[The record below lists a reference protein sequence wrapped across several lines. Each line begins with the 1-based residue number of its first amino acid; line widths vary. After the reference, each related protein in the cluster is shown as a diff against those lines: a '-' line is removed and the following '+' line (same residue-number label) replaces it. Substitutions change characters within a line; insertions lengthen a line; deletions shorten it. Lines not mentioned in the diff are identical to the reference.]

1 MKKRTLAAML
11 AASMIAGMMSGC
23 GSSSDSSAASSAAEA
38 TSSAEEAATE
48 ETEEAPAEDTAS
60 GAKQIMVNVWDS
72 KQQPGIQ
79 QICDEWTATSGIPV
93 KVEVVDWDNYWT
105 LLEAGATGGEMPD
118 VFWMHSQYSE
128 KYMDQGILLDLTD
141 YIAKDDA
148 IDLSN
153 YYEEVTGL
161 YAMDGKQYAVPK
173 DYDTIALWYN
183 KDMFDEAGIAYPD
196 ETWTWEK
203 LIEVAQQLT
212 KEDGSQYGFVGN
224 TDANQEGYYNAIYS
238 YGGYVIND
246 AKDKSG
252 YDDPATLEAM
262 EMYTG
267 LIKAM
272 PPQST
277 MAESGNLSLFM
288 SNTAA
293 MGMFGSWYAASF
305 KQMAEEGNTQ
315 WACAV
320 LPYHDANG
328 NGSCD
333 EGERVSI
340 FNGLGWS
347 APANVENPD
356 DVYALISYLGSKE
369 GQTRQAELGVTMSAY
384 KGTSDAWVA
393 SIKEVDLT
401 PYLDEAMGDAKLVP
415 MPCSRNSAWAEDAKQ
430 SLVAA
435 WQDTSK
441 MTEVCKQIAADMN
454 ASLAE

>member
-1 MKKRTLAAML
+1 ML
-11 AASMIAGMMSGC
+11 GMIMAAGMLTGC
-23 GSSSDSSAASSAAEA
+23 GSSSSSSSAATDTAAGSA
-38 TSSAEEAATE
+38 TEAATE
-48 ETEEAPAEDTAS
+48 EKS
-60 GAKQIMVNVWDS
+60 GSSDSILVNIWDS
-72 KQQPGIQ
+72 KQRAGLQE
-79 QICDEWTATSGIPV
+79 ICDDWSESSGIEV

-105 LLEAGATGGEMPD
+105 LLEAGASGGDMPD

-141 YIAKDDA
+141 YIEKDDS
-148 IDLSN
+148 IDLDN
-153 YYEEVTGL
+153 YYEEITGL
-161 YAMDGKQYAVPK
+161 YSYDGKQYAIPK

-196 ETWTWEK
+196 DTWTWEK

-246 AKDKSG
+246 TKDKSG
-252 YDDPATLEAM
+252 YDDAATLEAM

-267 LIKAM
+267 LIEAM

-277 MAESGNLSLFM
+277 MAETGNIDLFM
-288 SNTAA
+288 SNQAA
-293 MGMFGSWYAASF
+293 MGMFGSWYAPTF
-305 KQMAEEGNTQ
+305 KELAEEGNTQ

-328 NGSCD
+328 NGTCD
-333 EGERVSI
+333 DGERVSI

-356 DVYALISYLGSKE
+356 EVYSLISYLGSEE
-369 GQTRQAELGVTMSAY
+369 GQKKQAELGVTMSAY
-384 KGTSDAWVA
+384 QGTSDAWVD
-393 SIKEVDLT
+393 SIEEIDLS
-401 PYLDEAMGDAKLVP
+401 PYLEEANGAAALVP
-415 MPCSRNSAWAEDAKQ
+415 MPCSRNSAWAETAKQ

-435 WQDTSK
+435 WQDTST
-441 MTEVCKQIAADMN
+441 MTDVCKQIAEDMN
-454 ASLAE
+454 KALAE

>member
-1 MKKRTLAAML
+1 MKRKVIATMMAAVMV
-11 AASMIAGMMSGC
+11 SGMMAGC
-23 GSSSDSSAASSAAEA
+23 GSSSSESSTSAASEETEAAASSA
-38 TSSAEEAATE
+38 S
-48 ETEEAPAEDTAS
+48 TEEAEKSAAAGTANS
-60 GAKQIMVNVWDS
+60 IMVNIWDS
-72 KQQPGIQ
+72 KQQAGIQ
-79 QICDEWTATSGIPV
+79 EICDDWSAESGIPV

-141 YIAKDDA
+141 YIAKDDS
-148 IDLSN
+148 IDMSN
-153 YYEEVTGL
+153 YYEEISGL
-161 YAMDGKQYAVPK
+161 YEYDGKQYAIPK

-196 ETWTWEK
+196 ETWTWETLVEAAGK
-203 LIEVAQQLT
+203 LV

-267 LIKAM
+267 IIKAM

-277 MAESGNLSLFM
+277 MAESGNVSLFT
-288 SNTAA
+288 SNVAA
-293 MGMFGSWYAASF
+293 MSMFGSWYAPTF
-305 KQMAEEGNTQ
+305 KDLADEGNTQ

-347 APANVENPD
+347 APADVENPD
-356 DVYALISYLGSKE
+356 DVYSLISYLGSKE
-369 GQTRQAELGVTMSAY
+369 GQEKQAQLGVTMSAY
-384 KGTSDAWVA
+384 KGTSDAWVDA
-393 SIKEVDLT
+393 IKEVDLT
-401 PYLDEAMGDAKLVP
+401 PYLEEANGKATLVP

-441 MTEVCKQIAADMN
+441 MTEVCKTVAEDMN
-454 ASLAE
+454 AQLAE